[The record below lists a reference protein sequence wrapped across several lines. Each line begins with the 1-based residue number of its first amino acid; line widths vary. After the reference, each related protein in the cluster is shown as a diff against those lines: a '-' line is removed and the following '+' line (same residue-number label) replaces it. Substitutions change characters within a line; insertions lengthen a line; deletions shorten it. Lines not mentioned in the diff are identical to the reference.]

1 MLAGPYSGSANKGE
15 SGMATDRTR
24 NRADIGLAVAAV
36 LAAVIAIFVWIPADS
51 DSGLVET
58 VRRQMRV
65 GDALGPTVAAGFIL
79 LGGLMVLLRPTG
91 SAARIRPDNLLFL
104 AVLLLG
110 FAVCIALMRWTGPA
124 TVAIFGAEDT
134 TYRNLRDT
142 VPWKYLGFVLGGG
155 LMVFAM
161 IARGER
167 RVSLRAAVLAL
178 LACLALVAVYD
189 LPFDDLLLPP
199 NGDV

>member
-1 MLAGPYSGSANKGE
+1 M
-15 SGMATDRTR
+15 
-24 NRADIGLAVAAV
+24 
-36 LAAVIAIFVWIPADS
+36 
-51 DSGLVET
+51 
-58 VRRQMRV
+58 

-79 LGGLMVLLRPTG
+79 LGGLMVLLRPAG

-124 TVAIFGAEDT
+124 AVAIFAAEDA

-142 VPWKYLGFVLGGG
+142 VPWKYLGFGLGGG

-161 IARGER
+161 IARGRTAPEPAGR
-167 RVSLRAAVLAL
+167 GAGAVGLSG
-178 LACLALVAVYD
+178 ACGGL
-189 LPFDDLLLPP
+189 
-199 NGDV
+199 